1 MVSGV
6 TQDESLLREIVRRI
20 LRVSRPRRIILF
32 GSAATGR
39 LTPDSDIDLLVLEDA
54 PQDPRQES
62 VRLRESLGDIGHPLD
77 VLVMS
82 TDRFEETKD
91 LVGGIAF
98 PAHRYGKVLYEAA

>member
-1 MVSGV
+1 MITGIEIDRLPL
-6 TQDESLLREIVRRI
+6 QEIVRRI
-20 LRVSRPRRIILF
+20 LAVSQPRRIILF

-39 LTPDSDIDLLVLEDA
+39 LTPDNDIDLLVLEDA

-62 VRLRESLGDIGHPLD
+62 VRLRESLRDIEYPFD
-77 VLVMS
+77 ILVMS

>member
-6 TQDESLLREIVRRI
+6 AHQESLLREIVRRI
-20 LRVSRPRRIILF
+20 LRVSQPRRIILF

-62 VRLRESLGDIGHPLD
+62 VRLRESLRDIEYPFD
-77 VLVMS
+77 ILVMS